1 MADGNVCQL
10 DFQKDEPSFSI
21 VVIHQHEIIM
31 LSLVSKPIRPNIDS
45 LSPPKTHKFSVEI
58 CLPKTM
64 GTIKDYATC
73 GTKPMWKF

>member
-1 MADGNVCQL
+1 MRMFANWI
-10 DFQKDEPSFSI
+10 FKKMSREIFSM
-21 VVIHQHEIIM
+21 VATHQHEIIM
-31 LSLVSKPIRPNIDS
+31 LSLVSKPFRPNIDS

-73 GTKPMWKF
+73 GTKP